1 VLVSGGRFS
10 VAVHRAEGNA
20 MIADKKKEWAKSK
33 DTNKLVIDQED
44 TLGREITSLVDKKPA
59 YQFIK
64 YKKVGDRE
72 YILEGGGTLGSS
84 KALSDIELKCADS
97 LAAKK

>member
-1 VLVSGGRFS
+1 
-10 VAVHRAEGNA
+10 